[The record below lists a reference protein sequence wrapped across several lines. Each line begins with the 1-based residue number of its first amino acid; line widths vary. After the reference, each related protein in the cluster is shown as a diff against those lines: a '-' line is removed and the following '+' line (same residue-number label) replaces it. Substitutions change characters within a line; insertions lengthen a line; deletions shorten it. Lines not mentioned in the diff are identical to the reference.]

1 MVKWIIII
9 NSFLPWVLLL
19 ILIIVKDLV
28 TKLDFKINYII
39 YSKKKN
45 DIEEFK
51 KTIDKIAD
59 KELDSD
65 NGLSE
70 KDLSEYKIA
79 NTIEELDSLK
89 SKIELGEKVCLKDKE
104 VVLIFQSQLTC
115 LGNQELVYLG
125 KYKILK

>member
-51 KTIDKIAD
+51 KSIDKIAD
-59 KELDSD
+59 EETDTE
-65 NGLSE
+65 NIISE
-70 KDLSEYKIA
+70 KELSEYKIV

-89 SKIELGEKVCLKDKE
+89 SSI
-104 VVLIFQSQLTC
+104 
-115 LGNQELVYLG
+115 
-125 KYKILK
+125 

>member
-1 MVKWIIII
+1 MVKWIIVI

-51 KTIDKIAD
+51 KSIDKIAD
-59 KELDSD
+59 EEIDTE
-65 NGLSE
+65 NVISE
-70 KDLSEYKIA
+70 KELSEYKIV

-89 SKIELGEKVCLKDKE
+89 SSIELGEKVCLKDKE
-104 VVLIFQSQLTC
+104 VALIFQSQLTC

-125 KYKILK
+125 KYKVLE

>member
-51 KTIDKIAD
+51 KSIDKIAD
-59 KELDSD
+59 EETDTE
-65 NGLSE
+65 NIISE
-70 KDLSEYKIA
+70 KELSEYKIV

-89 SKIELGEKVCLKDKE
+89 SSIELGEKVCLKDKE

-115 LGNQELVYLG
+115 LGSQELVYLG
-125 KYKILK
+125 KYKVLK